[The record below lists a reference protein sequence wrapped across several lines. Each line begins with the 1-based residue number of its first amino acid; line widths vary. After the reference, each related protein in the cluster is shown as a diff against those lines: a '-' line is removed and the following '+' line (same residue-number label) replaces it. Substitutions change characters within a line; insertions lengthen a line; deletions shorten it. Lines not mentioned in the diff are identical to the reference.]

1 VAPHIHPDSERRDLR
16 GSTKFKVEIG
26 QDLPGKLLHA
36 HREIWETVM
45 LGVYEPHGISEIVNH
60 SLSRDREARKLMTSG
75 FIEGGAPS
83 RHIEFEGYVADFA
96 SDVVMQVVGNALAR
110 PFYT

>member
-1 VAPHIHPDSERRDLR
+1 
-16 GSTKFKVEIG
+16 
-26 QDLPGKLLHA
+26 
-36 HREIWETVM
+36 
-45 LGVYEPHGISEIVNH
+45 
-60 SLSRDREARKLMTSG
+60 MTSG

-110 PFYT
+110 PFHT